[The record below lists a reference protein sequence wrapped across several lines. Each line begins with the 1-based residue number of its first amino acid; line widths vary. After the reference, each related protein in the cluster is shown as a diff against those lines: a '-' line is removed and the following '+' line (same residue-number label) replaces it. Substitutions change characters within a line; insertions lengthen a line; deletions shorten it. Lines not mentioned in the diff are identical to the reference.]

1 MTENRVACK
10 ICRIKDLH
18 IAKFCAEVGA
28 DFIGLHA
35 IWGIRQE
42 NLATFKQIAEM
53 FPKIYPR
60 IGIVLVTRQKNLSDV
75 IEMVQI
81 IKPTHV
87 QLHAPWP
94 ANSIVEIRREL
105 QRTGY
110 GDTRLIGVVALK
122 VEPIERVDEIAP
134 RVDLV
139 LLDSLIEGGSGQTV
153 DLSLLQEAKNLSGTT
168 PVLIAGGL
176 TPENVKYYVEA
187 VHPFGVDVQTAVEY
201 PDRPGVKDPNRVV
214 AFIKTAKG

>member
-1 MTENRVACK
+1 MTNNEVACK
-10 ICRIKDLH
+10 ICRIENLKT
-18 IAKFCAEVGA
+18 AKFCAEIGA

-35 IWGIRQE
+35 IWGIKQE

-53 FPKIYPR
+53 FPKIYPH
-60 IGIVLVTRQKNLSDV
+60 IGIVLVTRQENPSVV
-75 IEMVQI
+75 IEMVKI

-94 ANSIVEIRREL
+94 ANSIVEIRHEL
-105 QRTGY
+105 QRIGY

-122 VEPIERVDEIAP
+122 VEPLDRVDEIAP
-134 RVDLV
+134 WVDLL
-139 LLDSLIEGGSGQTV
+139 LLDSLAEGGSGQTV
-153 DLSLLQEAKNLSGTT
+153 DFSLLQEAKNLSGKT

-187 VHPFGVDVQTAVEY
+187 VHPFGVDIQTGVEY
-201 PDRPGVKDPNRVV
+201 PERPGVKDPNRIV